1 MPPPKRTPP
10 PDHRAALGAYGER
23 VAARALTDAGLRV
36 LDRNWRCRDGELDLV
51 ARDGDALVF
60 CEVKTR
66 TGTGFGHPAEAVTP
80 GKRRRLRVLASAWLA
95 AHDHH
100 APDLRFDVVGVHVPP
115 SGPARV
121 THLRNAF

>member
-1 MPPPKRTPP
+1 VPTPHKSP
-10 PDHRAALGAYGER
+10 TPDHRAALGSYGER
-23 VAARALTDAGLRV
+23 IAVRALTDAGLHV
-36 LDRNWRCRDGELDLV
+36 LDRNWRCREGELDLV

-66 TGTGFGHPAEAVTP
+66 RGTGFGQPAEAVTAS
-80 GKRRRLRVLASAWLA
+80 KRRRLRLLARAWLA

-100 APDLRFDVVGVHVPP
+100 APDLRFDVVGVHVPA

-121 THLRNAF
+121 MHLRNAF